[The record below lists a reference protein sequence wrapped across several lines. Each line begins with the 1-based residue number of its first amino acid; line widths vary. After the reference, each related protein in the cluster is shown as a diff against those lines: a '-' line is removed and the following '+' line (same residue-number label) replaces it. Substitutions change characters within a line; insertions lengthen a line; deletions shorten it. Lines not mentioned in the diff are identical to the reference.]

1 MLHHFRCNGD
11 IVAYDTETQALML
24 LDGRAGLLLDALA
37 ESTDSDGFRLSSQ
50 ELDRL
55 QLMTGATAPE
65 LEEILAEFAHL
76 EAAGEINQPA
86 PVVTLEQMYPEPP
99 RVKSMCL
106 HLCHDC
112 NLRCRYC
119 FAGQGDYGTGTRDML
134 SAEVG
139 KRAIDWL
146 IESSGRRHNLDIDF
160 FGGEPLMNWAVVK
173 ELVAYCEEQGPLHNK
188 AIRLTMTTN
197 ALLLDQEK
205 RTYVNE
211 HFKNVVLS
219 IDGRPETNDYMRPAV
234 NGRSAT
240 DVILKNIKSFAELRG
255 DREYYVRGTYTHF
268 NTDFSEDVL
277 YLADEGLEQLSVEP
291 VVADPAE
298 PYAFTDEDL
307 PVLLEQYES
316 LAQAYLDRR
325 GTEDAFN
332 FFHFNIDLE
341 EGPCLYK
348 RMKGCG
354 VGTEYCSV
362 SPNGDI
368 YPCHQFVGDERWKMG
383 NVMEDDGVLDPAVQE
398 QFRHLMVP
406 DKPECLDC
414 WARYFCAGGCAA
426 NNVQST
432 GSLDGLYAKGCA
444 IQRKRLE
451 CALWIKARELEAAG
465 S

>member
-11 IVAYDTETQALML
+11 TVAYDTETQALML
-24 LDGRAGLLLDALA
+24 LDEPAALLLDALA
-37 ESTDSDGFRLSSQ
+37 DSPDAAGFGLS
-50 ELDRL
+50 E
-55 QLMTGATAPE
+55 PE
-65 LEEILAEFAHL
+65 LEQVARLTGLPAPKLQEILGEFCAL

-86 PVVTLEQMYPEPP
+86 PDVTLEQMYPEAP
-99 RVKSMCL
+99 RIKSMCL

-119 FAGQGDYGTGTRDML
+119 FAGQGDYGTGERDML
-134 SAEVG
+134 SSEVG
-139 KRAIDWL
+139 RRAVDWL
-146 IESSGRRHNLDIDF
+146 IEASGHRHNLDIDF

-173 ELVAYCEEQGPLHNK
+173 ELVEYCEEQGPLHNK
-188 AIRLTMTTN
+188 DIRLTMTTN
-197 ALLLDQEK
+197 ALLLDEEK
-205 RTYVNE
+205 RAYVDR
-211 HFKNVVLS
+211 HFNNVVLS

-240 DVILKNIKSFAELRG
+240 EVILKHIKAFAGLRG

-277 YLADEGLEQLSVEP
+277 YLADQGLSQLSVEP
-291 VVADPAE
+291 VVAEPSA
-298 PYAFTDEDL
+298 PYALTDEDL
-307 PVLLEQYES
+307 PVVLKQYEA
-316 LAQAYLDRR
+316 LAGACLTRR
-325 GTEDAFN
+325 GTDDAFN
-332 FFHFNIDLE
+332 FFHFNVDLE

-348 RMKGCG
+348 RRKGCG

-368 YPCHQFVGDERWKMG
+368 YPCHQFTGDDRWKMG
-383 NVMEDDGVLDPAVQE
+383 NVMDDNGRLDPAVQE
-398 QFRHLMVP
+398 QFSHLLVP

-432 GSLDGLYAKGCA
+432 GSLKGLYATGCE

-451 CALWIKARELEAAG
+451 CALWIKARELETATD
-465 S
+465 